1 MLAWIVPVLKG
12 PHFLRLSPE
21 CFVVPMGVEHPN
33 AIILIV
39 TADRAIQLQR
49 EVRKTGING
58 FCPKDKVSCLL
69 TAIRALARGQTYFH
83 FREPAQ
89 ATA

>member
-1 MLAWIVPVLKG
+1 
-12 PHFLRLSPE
+12 
-21 CFVVPMGVEHPN
+21 MGVEHPN